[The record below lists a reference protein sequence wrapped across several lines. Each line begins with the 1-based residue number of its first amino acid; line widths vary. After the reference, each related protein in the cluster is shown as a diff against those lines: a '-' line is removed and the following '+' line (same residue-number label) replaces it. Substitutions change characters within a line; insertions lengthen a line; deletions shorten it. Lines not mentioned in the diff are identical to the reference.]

1 MPQRP
6 AIYAR
11 ISSDRDGQQLGVR
24 RQIDDCAA
32 LVARRGWP
40 PALVYTDDDISAY
53 RGKPRPA
60 YRQLL
65 AAIAAGEVDAVVVW
79 HLDRLHRHPKELE
92 AFFEVCA
99 AAGIKDLASVS
110 GDIDLATHD
119 GQFLARILGAVA
131 KKESDDK
138 SRRIARKALE
148 LAQAGKIGGGGTR
161 PYGYG
166 DDRRTVIPAEARIIR
181 EVAARLLAGDS
192 LRSVANDL
200 NSRGIRSVTG
210 REWQPQT
217 LRRMILSARISG
229 QREHRGEIV
238 AQAEWPGVIPPQHT
252 ARLRALFADPDRRT
266 NRAARRYLLKGLLRC
281 GHCGA
286 TLQARPRGGGD
297 RRYGCTKGP
306 GQPGC
311 GRTWILSESLEELIS
326 EAVLYRLDTPT
337 LSARLARSPQTDP
350 TEDAHAELLADQT
363 QLDELASA
371 YGDKALTLRE
381 YLVARKPIE
390 GRIEA
395 SRRQISRQRGTSALD
410 DYVHRPGALRAA
422 WPTLTASRQHAI
434 IAAILAHI
442 TVGGAVRGLNRFD
455 PRRLNPVWR
464 V

>member
-1 MPQRP
+1 MPSSP

-11 ISSDRDGQQLGVR
+11 ISSDRGGQQLGVR
-24 RQIDDCAA
+24 RQVDDCAA
-32 LVARRGWP
+32 LVARRGWL
-40 PALVYTDDDISAY
+40 PAQVYIDDDISAY
-53 RGKPRPA
+53 RAKPRPA

-65 AAIAAGEVDAVVVW
+65 RAITEGEVDAVVVW
-79 HLDRLHRHPKELE
+79 HLDRLHRYPKELE
-92 AFFEVCA
+92 EFFEICA
-99 AAGIKDLASVS
+99 AAGVKDLASVT

-119 GQFLARILGAVA
+119 GQFLARILGAVS

-161 PYGYG
+161 PYGYR
-166 DDRRTVIPAEARIIR
+166 DDRRTVITAEAPVVR

-200 NSRGIRSVTG
+200 NRRGIRSVTG

-217 LRRMILSARISG
+217 LRRMIVSARISG
-229 QREHRGEIV
+229 QREHRGEII
-238 AQAEWPGVIPPQHT
+238 AKAEWPAIIPPAQT

-266 NRAARRYLLKGLLRC
+266 NRATRRYLLKGLLRC

-286 TLQARPRGGGD
+286 TLRARPRDGGD

-311 GRTWILSESLEELIS
+311 GRTWILSEPLETFIS

-337 LSARLARSPQTDP
+337 LNDRLTGSPQSDP
-350 TEDAHAELLADQT
+350 ADDAHAELLADQT
-363 QLDELASA
+363 QLDELAAA
-371 YGDKALTLRE
+371 YGEKALTLRE

-390 GRIEA
+390 RRIEA
-395 SRRQISRQRGTSALD
+395 SRRRISRQRGTSAID
-410 DYVHRPGALRAA
+410 DFVHRPGALRAA
-422 WPTLTASRQHAI
+422 WPTLTLSRQHAI

-442 TVGGAVRGLNRFD
+442 TVDRAVRGLNRFD

>member
-1 MPQRP
+1 MPNSP

-32 LVARRGWP
+32 LIARRGWP
-40 PALVYTDDDISAY
+40 PAQVYTDDDISAY
-53 RGKPRPA
+53 GGKPRPA

-65 AAIAAGEVDAVVVW
+65 RAISEGEVDAVVVW
-79 HLDRLHRHPKELE
+79 HLDRLHRQPRELE
-92 AFFEVCA
+92 EFFEVCA
-99 AAGIKDLASVS
+99 AAGVNDLASVS

-119 GQFLARILGAVA
+119 GQFLARILGAVS

-166 DDRRTVIPAEARIIR
+166 DDRRTVIAPEARVIR

-200 NSRGIRSVTG
+200 NLRGVRSVTG
-210 REWQPQT
+210 SHWQPQT

-238 AQAEWPGVIPPQHT
+238 AQAEWPAIIPPGQT
-252 ARLRALFADPDRRT
+252 ASLRALFADPDRRT

-281 GHCGA
+281 GYCGA
-286 TLQARPRGGGD
+286 TLRARPRGGGD

-311 GRTWILSESLEELIS
+311 GRTWILSEPLEAFIS

-337 LSARLARSPQTDP
+337 LSARLAGSPEPDP
-350 TEDAHAELLADQT
+350 ADDAHAELRADQA
-363 QLDELASA
+363 QLDELAAA
-371 YGDKALTLRE
+371 YGEKALTLRE

-390 GRIEA
+390 RRIEA
-395 SRRQISRQRGTSALD
+395 SRRRISRQRGTSALD
-410 DYVHRPGALRAA
+410 EFVHRPGALRAA
-422 WPTLTASRQHAI
+422 WPSLTLSRQRAI
-434 IAAILAHI
+434 IAAVLAHI
-442 TVGGAVRGLNRFD
+442 TVDRAVRGLNRFD
-455 PRRLNPVWR
+455 ARRLDPVWR

>member
-1 MPQRP
+1 MPQLP

-11 ISSDRDGQQLGVR
+11 ISSDRYGQQLGVR

-32 LVARRGWP
+32 LIARRGWP
-40 PALVYTDDDISAY
+40 VAQVYVDDDVSAY
-53 RGKPRPA
+53 RAKPRPA

-65 AAIAAGEVDAVVVW
+65 RAITEGEVDAVVVW
-79 HLDRLHRHPKELE
+79 DLDRLHRHPKELE
-92 AFFEVCA
+92 EFFEVSA
-99 AAGIKDLASVS
+99 AAGVNDLASVS

-161 PYGYG
+161 PYGYN
-166 DDRRTVIPAEARIIR
+166 DNRRTLIAAEARVIR

-192 LRSVANDL
+192 LRSVANNL

-238 AQAEWPGVIPPQHT
+238 AKAEWPAVITPAQT
-252 ARLRALFADPDRRT
+252 ASLRALFADPDRRT
-266 NRAARRYLLKGLLRC
+266 NRATRRYLLKGLLRC

-286 TLQARPRGGGD
+286 ILQARPRDDGD

-306 GQPGC
+306 GLPGC
-311 GRTWILSESLEELIS
+311 GRTWILSEPLEDFIT

-337 LSARLARSPQTDP
+337 LSARLTRSPQTDP
-350 TEDAHAELLADQT
+350 TEDSHAELLADQA
-363 QLDELASA
+363 QLDELAAA
-371 YGDKALTLRE
+371 YGEKALTLRE

-390 GRIEA
+390 GRIDA
-395 SRRQISRQRGTSALD
+395 SRRRISRERGTSAVD
-410 DYVHRPGALRAA
+410 EFVHRPGALRAA
-422 WPTLTASRQHAI
+422 WPSLPLSRQHAI
-434 IAAILAHI
+434 IAAVLAHI
-442 TVGGAVRGLNRFD
+442 IVGQAVRGLNRFD
-455 PRRLNPVWR
+455 HRRLDPVWR

>member
-1 MPQRP
+1 VPASP

-11 ISSDRDGQQLGVR
+11 ISSDRDGQHLGVR
-24 RQIDDCAA
+24 RQIDDCSG
-32 LVARRGWP
+32 LIARRGWP
-40 PALVYTDDDISAY
+40 AAQVYTDDDISAY
-53 RGKPRPA
+53 SGKPRPA

-65 AAIAAGEVDAVVVW
+65 RAIADGDVDAVVVW
-79 HLDRLHRHPKELE
+79 NLDRLHRQPKELE
-92 AFFEVCA
+92 EFFEVCA
-99 AAGIKDLASVS
+99 AAGVTDLASVS

-119 GQFLARILGAVA
+119 GQFLARILGAVS

-166 DDRRTVIPAEARIIR
+166 DDRRTIVASEARIIR

-192 LRSVANDL
+192 LRSVAEDL
-200 NSRGIRSVTG
+200 NRRSIRSVTG

-217 LRRMILSARISG
+217 LRRMVLSARISG

-238 AQAEWPGVIPPQHT
+238 AKAEWPAITTPAQT
-252 ARLRALFADPDRRT
+252 ASLRALFGDPDRRT

-286 TLQARPRGGGD
+286 SLQARPRGGGD

-311 GRTWILSESLEELIS
+311 GRTWILSEPLEAFVT
-326 EAVLYRLDTPT
+326 EAVLYRLDTPA
-337 LSARLARSPQTDP
+337 LSARLTRSPQVDP
-350 TEDAHAELLADQT
+350 TADAQADLLADQA
-363 QLDELASA
+363 QLDELAAA
-371 YGDKALTLRE
+371 YGQKALTLRE

-390 GRIEA
+390 RRIEA
-395 SRRQISRQRGTSALD
+395 ARRRISRERGTSALD
-410 DYVHRPGALRAA
+410 EFVHRPGALRAA
-422 WPTLTASRQHAI
+422 WPSLPLTRQHAI

-442 TVGGAVRGLNRFD
+442 SVGPAVRGLNRFD
-455 PRRLNPVWR
+455 PRRLDPVWR